1 MSVTEN
7 EDAIGSSARAMDHMI
22 VTHLKARYRMF
33 YMVTTPMQS
42 CVDLVKNST
51 TIPEYD
57 TYIPCVG
64 EDESGEF
71 REPTKDEYVA
81 AFHRLSKNNIFG
93 GRDLNMYLK
102 GIDGTK
108 FFCKIMK
115 YLIQTGVTPLQ
126 FINNKLTDLAEA
138 DDDNKAETRR
148 EVTDFIKKITYDYF
162 RMAPPDRDDHLHVD
176 PIALTCA
183 VLDRARTSAVM
194 LALNK
199 IGLDMPAGLVKAWEN
214 KMKSSRQSEMQ
225 LENNIKSLD
234 PADRDDA
241 SESVKAVE
249 NAPDRSGY
257 ATSGQSGSASNNQ
270 EASKRRRSR

>member
-126 FINNKLTDLAEA
+126 FINNKLTDLA
-138 DDDNKAETRR
+138 
-148 EVTDFIKKITYDYF
+148 
-162 RMAPPDRDDHLHVD
+162 
-176 PIALTCA
+176 
-183 VLDRARTSAVM
+183 
-194 LALNK
+194 
-199 IGLDMPAGLVKAWEN
+199 
-214 KMKSSRQSEMQ
+214 
-225 LENNIKSLD
+225 
-234 PADRDDA
+234 
-241 SESVKAVE
+241 
-249 NAPDRSGY
+249 
-257 ATSGQSGSASNNQ
+257 
-270 EASKRRRSR
+270 